1 MVEAGPSMRLYA
13 AVVHALALTR
23 GQLYSVKFG
32 ELSKED
38 VDRILQGTSFENIA
52 AALGLRESEIAINC
66 EEFLTK
72 DEKASINGYV
82 RPHES

>member
-1 MVEAGPSMRLYA
+1 MRSGQYDFWD
-13 AVVHALALTR
+13 ALALTR

-32 ELSKED
+32 DFSKED
-38 VDRILQGTSFENIA
+38 VDPTLQGTSFENIA

-72 DEKASINGYV
+72 DEKASIDGY
-82 RPHES
+82 RGPHES

>member
-1 MVEAGPSMRLYA
+1 VVEAGPSMRLYA

-66 EEFLTK
+66 AK